1 MLAVL
6 LTALLALVSAP
17 RTQAVWLG
25 RLDPQQVTAALLGW
39 HRPGGPSVL
48 GPRPLLWGYAA
59 WGLPSQW
66 QPRLAPAMGGQA
78 SLR

>member
-6 LTALLALVSAP
+6 LSALLALVSVP

-39 HRPGGPSVL
+39 HRPGGLCPGAQAPPVGLRSL
-48 GPRPLLWGYAA
+48 GATLPVAA
-59 WGLPSQW
+59 QTGTSY
-66 QPRLAPAMGGQA
+66 GGTG
-78 SLR
+78 